1 MKLTLLKNKKYL
13 PLLFVVLALGIL
25 TSIVLFVRSRN
36 RVAPQTG
43 ETTTLQEV
51 SLEKR
56 PIASLT
62 PSLDGHWLK
71 LIIEKLEIKAE
82 SMDYELLY
90 DLPDGRTQGVPG
102 TIALKGEEKIERDLL
117 LGSESSGKFRY
128 DEGVKEG
135 QLTLRF
141 RDGKGKL
148 VAKFTTKFSLLT
160 GGKELS
166 SVDEK
171 FSFTP
176 TKGSSKDF
184 FVTMETFGI
193 PANPPGT
200 VLSGPYGVF
209 SSATS
214 PVAGTVK
221 LGSGSLYRADGTKW
235 EKLDGGKAS
244 NIGIFLEASGE

>member
-1 MKLTLLKNKKYL
+1 MKFNLLKNKKYF
-13 PLLFVVLALGIL
+13 PLVLIVLALGIL
-25 TSIVLFVRSRN
+25 TTIVLVVRSRN
-36 RVAPQTG
+36 NSVPQTG
-43 ETTTLQEV
+43 EVTTVQEV

-62 PSLDGHWLK
+62 PSADGHWLT
-71 LIIEKLEIKAE
+71 LVIEKLTIKAE

-102 TIALKGEEKIERDLL
+102 TISLKSEEKIERKLL

-135 QLTLRF
+135 QLTIRF

-148 VAKFTTKFSLLT
+148 VAKFTTKFHLQNLAKILT
-160 GGKELS
+160 S
-166 SVDEK
+166 IDEK

-176 TKGSSKDF
+176 TKGGTKDF

-200 VLSGPYGVF
+200 VSSGPYGIF

-214 PVAGTVK
+214 PIAGTVS
-221 LGSGSLYRADGTKW
+221 LGTGSIYMGNGNKW
-235 EKLDGGKAS
+235 EKLGGGKAS
-244 NIGIFLEASGE
+244 NIGIFLLTSE

>member
-1 MKLTLLKNKKYL
+1 MKLAALKNKKYL
-13 PLLFVVLALGIL
+13 PLLLVVLALGIL
-25 TSIVLFVRSRN
+25 TSIVLIVRSRN
-36 RVAPQTG
+36 KSVPEVS
-43 ETTTLQEV
+43 ETSTVQEV

-62 PSLDGHWLK
+62 PSSDGHWLK

-102 TIALKGEEKIERDLL
+102 TIELKDEEKIERDLL

-148 VAKFTTKFSLLT
+148 VAKFTTKFHLQNLA
-160 GGKELS
+160 KELTS
-166 SVDEK
+166 IDEK
-171 FSFTP
+171 FSFIS
-176 TKGSSKDF
+176 TKGASKDF

-193 PANPPGT
+193 PANAIGT
-200 VLSGPYGVF
+200 VMSGPYGVF

-214 PVAGTVK
+214 VVPGTVK
-221 LGSGSLYRADGTKW
+221 LGSGTLYRAEGSKW
-235 EKLDGGKAS
+235 EKLEEGKAAS
-244 NIGIFLEASGE
+244 IGIFLETSGE